1 MYICIESWIFFLE
14 NDKGVSRLVRN
25 AYIDYEVL
33 EFGMKTVD
41 INDSDRDIKLISIA
55 EEKVCF
61 HFI

>member
-41 INDSDRDIKLISIA
+41 INDSDRHIKLISIA
-55 EEKVCF
+55 EKKVCF

>member
-1 MYICIESWIFFLE
+1 MYTYIESWIFYLE

-33 EFGMKTVD
+33 EFGMKAVD
-41 INDSDRDIKLISIA
+41 INDSDRHIKLISIA

>member
-41 INDSDRDIKLISIA
+41 INDSDRHIKLISIA

-61 HFI
+61 HRI

>member
-1 MYICIESWIFFLE
+1 MYTYVESWIFYLE

-41 INDSDRDIKLISIA
+41 INDSDRHIKLISIA
-55 EEKVCF
+55 EEKVCV

>member
-1 MYICIESWIFFLE
+1 M
-14 NDKGVSRLVRN
+14 RN

-41 INDSDRDIKLISIA
+41 INDSDRHIKLISIG
-55 EEKVCF
+55 EEKVCV